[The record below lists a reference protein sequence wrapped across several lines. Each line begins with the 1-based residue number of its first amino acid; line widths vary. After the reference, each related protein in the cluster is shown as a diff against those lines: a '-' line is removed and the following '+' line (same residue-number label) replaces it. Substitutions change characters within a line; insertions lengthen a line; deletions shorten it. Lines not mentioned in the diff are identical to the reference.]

1 MLKGLQDRLG
11 SALKTISGQA
21 TISEANIDASLREVR
36 RALLEGDVHLD
47 VVKSFTAHVKEKAL
61 GLAVSKS
68 LTPGQEFLKIVKDEL
83 TLMLGSESAD
93 LKFSG
98 SPAVIMMVGLQ
109 GSGKTTSTAKL
120 AKFLK
125 EKGRSP
131 YIIPADFARPAAVLQ
146 LMRLSEQIGVDCF
159 PIDTEDKNLNAPD
172 VVKEALRIAK
182 IKRYDTAIIDTQGR
196 MHVDDD
202 LMSELKVV
210 NSIAKPIETLY
221 VADSMGG
228 QDILNTVEGF
238 SQAVSI
244 SGIILTKF
252 DSDSRGGAAL
262 SCKHVTGKPI
272 KFIGTGEK
280 VDAFEVFHPDRV
292 ASRLL
297 GMGDMMSLIEK
308 VESTVDKDKTEELEK
323 KFKKNQFTLEDF
335 RDQIQSIRKMGSIES
350 MLSMVPGF
358 DAMKNKKKL
367 KVDDKDF
374 VKVEAIIN
382 SMTPKERVSP
392 KVLNGKRRLRIAKG
406 SGTKVSDVNRVI
418 KQFNDMLKM
427 MKKMKK
433 GSMPKGGGF
442 PGGGG
447 PQMPP
452 GMGGGFPGGS
462 SNMGGLPGLG
472 GGFGSG
478 GGSGK

>member
-11 SALKTISGQA
+11 GALKTISGQA
-21 TISEANIDASLREVR
+21 TISEANIDSSLREVR
-36 RALLEGDVHLD
+36 RALLEADVHLD
-47 VVKSFTAHVKEKAL
+47 VVKAFTTHVKEKAL

-68 LTPGQEFLKIVKDEL
+68 LSPGQEFLKIVKDEL
-83 TLMLGSESAD
+83 TLMLGSDSAD

-109 GSGKTTSTAKL
+109 GSGKTTTTAKL

-159 PIDTEDKNLNAPD
+159 PIDLEDKNLNAPA
-172 VVKEALRIAK
+172 VVKEALRVAK

-202 LMSELKVV
+202 LMNELKEV
-210 NSIAKPIETLY
+210 NSLAKPIETLY

-228 QDILNTVEGF
+228 QDILNTVKGF
-238 SQAVSI
+238 SETVDI
-244 SGIILTKF
+244 TGIVLTKF

-280 VDAFEVFHPDRV
+280 VDAFEVFHPDRIS
-292 ASRLL
+292 SRLL

-308 VESTVDKDKTEELEK
+308 VESTVDAAKAEELEK

-350 MLSMVPGF
+350 MLSMMPGF

-367 KVDDKDF
+367 KVDDKEF

-392 KVLNGKRRLRIAKG
+392 KVLNGRRRLRIAKG
-406 SGTKVSDVNRVI
+406 SGTKVQDVNRVI

-433 GSMPKGGGF
+433 GGGPKGGGF
-442 PGGGG
+442 PGAG
-447 PQMPP
+447 
-452 GMGGGFPGGS
+452 GGGFPGLPGGNVGGGPTGGG
-462 SNMGGLPGLG
+462 SNMGGMP
-472 GGFGSG
+472 GGFPGNFS
-478 GGSGK
+478 K